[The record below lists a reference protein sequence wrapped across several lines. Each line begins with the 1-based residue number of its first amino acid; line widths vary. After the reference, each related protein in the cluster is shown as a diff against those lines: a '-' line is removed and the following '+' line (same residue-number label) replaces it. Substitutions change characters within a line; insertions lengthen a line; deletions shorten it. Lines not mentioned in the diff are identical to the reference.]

1 MNNLESIDQQLR
13 KAPLFSWMS
22 TESIGW
28 LAHFTEELSFAGGDT
43 IFQRGSESDAIY
55 LIAEGE
61 VTFIS
66 GTSDNPDEQ
75 TASTLE
81 EGALFGELSLLE
93 SRARE
98 SLTRAALPTKL
109 YKIRTSTI
117 QDFAKKNQDQHAILL
132 TNLARELAR
141 KIRALNAQKSQGSTP
156 LAA

>member
-1 MNNLESIDQQLR
+1 MNNLDSIDQRLR

-28 LAHFTEELSFAGGDT
+28 LAHYTEELHFAEGDT
-43 IFQRGSESDAIY
+43 IFGRGSESDALY

-66 GTSDNPDEQ
+66 GTSDNLDEQ

-81 EGALFGELSLLE
+81 EGDLFGELSLLE
-93 SRARE
+93 SKPRE
-98 SLTRAALPTKL
+98 SLARAALPTHL
-109 YKIRTSTI
+109 YKIKASTI

-141 KIRALNAQKSQGSTP
+141 KIRALNAKKTQGPTSI
-156 LAA
+156 AA

>member
-1 MNNLESIDQQLR
+1 MNNLDSIDQRLR

-28 LAHFTEELSFAGGDT
+28 LAHYTEELSFAEGET
-43 IFQRGSESDAIY
+43 IHSRGSESDALY

-66 GTSDNPDEQ
+66 GTSENPDEL

-81 EGALFGELSLLE
+81 EGDLFGELSLLE
-93 SRARE
+93 TKPRE
-98 SLTRAALPTKL
+98 SSARAALPTRL
-109 YKIRTSTI
+109 YKIKASTV

-141 KIRALNAQKSQGSTP
+141 KIRTLNAKKSQGPTSI
-156 LAA
+156 AA

>member
-1 MNNLESIDQQLR
+1 MNNLDSIDQCLR

-22 TESIGW
+22 TDSIGW
-28 LAHFTEELSFAGGDT
+28 LAHYTEELSFAEGET
-43 IFQRGSESDAIY
+43 IYSRGSGSDALY
-55 LIAEGE
+55 LLVEGE

-66 GTSDNPDEQ
+66 GTSEDPDEQ

-93 SRARE
+93 NRMRE
-98 SLTRAALPTKL
+98 SSARAALPTRL
-109 YKIRTSTI
+109 YKIKADTI

-141 KIRALNAQKSQGSTP
+141 KIRNLNAKKSKGPTSI
-156 LAA
+156 AA